1 MASTTSR
8 FEVFAG
14 KNGKF
19 YFRLKVQSGEIIL
32 SSQGYVLRSSAR
44 RAIQSV
50 RDHASDAACYVA
62 KKNKA
67 GKSYFLL
74 VARNSKVIGTSQS
87 YGQSYASPQGMK
99 KGVEAV
105 KRAAPKA
112 KIV

>member
-1 MASTTSR
+1 MAKAGSR

-32 SSQGYVLRSSAR
+32 SSQGYALRSSAR
-44 RAIQSV
+44 RATQSV
-50 RDHASDAACYVA
+50 RDHASDAACYVT

-67 GKSYFLL
+67 GKSFFNL

-87 YGQSYASPQGMK
+87 YASPAGAK
-99 KGVEAV
+99 KGIEAV
-105 KRAAPKA
+105 KRAAAKA
-112 KIV
+112 TIE

>member
-32 SSQGYVLRSSAR
+32 SSQGYALRSSAR

-50 RDHASDAACYVA
+50 RDHASDAACFQA
-62 KKNKA
+62 KATKN
-67 GKSYFLL
+67 GKSYFVL
-74 VARNSKVIGTSQS
+74 VARNSKVIGTSQP
-87 YGQSYASPQGMK
+87 YASPQAMRKGIESVK
-99 KGVEAV
+99 K
-105 KRAAPKA
+105 AAAKA
-112 KIV
+112 RIE

>member
-1 MASTTSR
+1 MATSTSR

-32 SSQGYVLRSSAR
+32 SSQGYALRSSAR

-67 GKSYFLL
+67 GKSYFNL

-87 YGQSYASPQGMK
+87 YATPQGMK
-99 KGVEAV
+99 KGIESV
-105 KRAAPKA
+105 KKAAAKA
-112 KIV
+112 GIE

>member
-19 YFRLKVQSGEIIL
+19 YFRLKVQSGESIL
-32 SSQGYVLRSSAR
+32 SSHGYALRDSAR

-74 VARNSKVIGTSQS
+74 VARNSKAIGTSQS
-87 YGQSYASPQGMK
+87 FASPQGMK
-99 KGVEAV
+99 KGIEAL
-105 KRAAPKA
+105 KKAAPKA
-112 KIV
+112 RIV

>member
-1 MASTTSR
+1 MGNATSR
-8 FEVFAG
+8 FEVFEG

-32 SSQGYVLRSSAR
+32 SSQGYALRSSAR

-50 RDHASDAACYVA
+50 RDHASDAACYVT

-67 GKSYFLL
+67 GKSYFVL

-87 YGQSYASPQGMK
+87 YASPQGVK
-99 KGVEAV
+99 KGIEAV
-105 KRAAPKA
+105 KKAAVKA
-112 KIV
+112 GIE

>member
-32 SSQGYVLRSSAR
+32 SSQAYEVRSSAR

-50 RDHASDAACYVA
+50 RDHASDAACYQA
-62 KKNKA
+62 KTTKN
-67 GKSYFLL
+67 GKSYFVL
-74 VARNSKVIGTSQS
+74 VARNSKVIGTSQP
-87 YGQSYASPQGMK
+87 YASPQAMK
-99 KGVEAV
+99 KGIEAV
-105 KRAAPKA
+105 KKAAAKA
-112 KIV
+112 GIE